1 MNLKTIILMP
11 QKIYSTEKKIRRRIY
26 TSEKMVKTYV
36 ELGNSPKVAWQNVK
50 MNDQITKLLS
60 SYKFM

>member
-1 MNLKTIILMP
+1 MA
-11 QKIYSTEKKIRRRIY
+11 QKIYSTEKKVRRRIY
-26 TSEKMVKTYV
+26 TNEKIVNTYIQ
-36 ELGNSPKVAWQNVK
+36 LGNTRQVAWQNVK

>member
-1 MNLKTIILMP
+1 MAS
-11 QKIYSTEKKIRRRIY
+11 KIYSTEKKIRRRIY
-26 TSEKMVKTYV
+26 TNERIVNTYIQ
-36 ELGNSPKVAWQNVK
+36 LGNTKQVAWQNVK

>member
-1 MNLKTIILMP
+1 MA

>member
-1 MNLKTIILMP
+1 MA

-26 TSEKMVKTYV
+26 TSEKIVKTYV
-36 ELGNSPKVAWQNVK
+36 ELGNTRQVAWNILR
-50 MNDQITKLLS
+50 MNDQVTKLLS

>member
-1 MNLKTIILMP
+1 MA

-26 TSEKMVKTYV
+26 KSEKIVNAYIQ
-36 ELGNSPKVAWQNVK
+36 LGNTRQVAWNNLR
-50 MNDQITKLLS
+50 MNDQVTKLLS